1 LPDREPDVFTSNICF
16 SRSFGPKERRKKIE
30 GSSITWIFRRI
41 HSEKIVLEK
50 IPPGKGFEFES
61 EITDVLNPTDFELK
75 YHEILS
81 RFEQA
86 KTDGEIKKSSE
97 ERTGCYEEKDRD
109 LHRRTDSQT
118 RRRSSLLTGPFCTLK
133 AAFDM
138 GFGFKDAIELHDR
151 GADDEKAANALFRS
165 PWKTYKIQIHNIGK
179 DWHRRYYAHHGNFSW
194 LQLEHFLITH
204 CWHFR
209 IDETRITNKKIAE
222 SMGWLDPEDKDQR
235 RIELAERKVINN
247 LIKIRDERKTI
258 SIEQRHNYG
267 KMGSFHVIRMN
278 WEIIIPFYQM
288 TDDNQPMTIRTRKGI
303 RYRVIS
309 LISKVVKAFTRA
321 FQDLLDKQRKKYLLG
336 LVTLDQDEFKNAKDL
351 WRSFLEAIDGPT
363 GLLAPGKTSFRNT
376 TTRSDPDRQDLR
388 LDRLITSI

>member
-1 LPDREPDVFTSNICF
+1 M
-16 SRSFGPKERRKKIE
+16 KKKIE
-30 GSSITWIFRRI
+30 TYIEELTRKPVEDHHFSP
-41 HSEKIVLEK
+41 VL
-50 IPPGKGFEFES
+50 FA
-61 EITDVLNPTDFELK
+61 
-75 YHEILS
+75 
-81 RFEQA
+81 R
-86 KTDGEIKKSSE
+86 
-97 ERTGCYEEKDRD
+97 
-109 LHRRTDSQT
+109 
-118 RRRSSLLTGPFCTLK
+118 LK

-138 GFGFKDAIELHDR
+138 GFGIKDAIELHDR

-363 GLLAPGKTSFRNT
+363 GLLAPGRDVIPEYNY
-376 TTRSDPDRQDLR
+376 PDLTLTVKISG
-388 LDRLITSI
+388 LDRLITSNMIDRFEKMYHRNLVVVQNYTR